1 MGAMVRYS
9 PFDPIDD
16 DARAQIRLSYHEISG
31 ELPRVSTW
39 LDITERVDDQAWTQI
54 WHCATRTAG
63 ENFAQL
69 GVRLT
74 TPSGRGTG
82 TLYVDNVGFWEIS
95 ECPTDLDAL
104 SPMSL
109 VATMSQ
115 STRRQRPHP
124 FSMAISV
131 VKPITS
137 MPALGTTGLMDCA
150 EGEEANYPPN
160 AKPNLREQRTRGH
173 LLLQFTMRPRIHR
186 SRYALQYLRKPR
198 IKPRHGHCLGRNLS
212 AWLLEL

>member
-9 PFDPIDD
+9 PFDPIDEY
-16 DARAQIRLSYHEISG
+16 ARAQIRLSYHERSG

-74 TPSGRGTG
+74 TSGGDGTG

-104 SPMSL
+104 SADELSRY
-109 VATMSQ
+109 MSQ
-115 STRRQRPHP
+115 STRRRPPHLS
-124 FSMAISV
+124 SMAISV

-137 MPALGTTGLMDCA
+137 MPALG
-150 EGEEANYPPN
+150 PPV
-160 AKPNLREQRTRGH
+160 
-173 LLLQFTMRPRIHR
+173 
-186 SRYALQYLRKPR
+186 
-198 IKPRHGHCLGRNLS
+198 
-212 AWLLEL
+212 